1 MIKIVNLQ
9 VDYETTLRA
18 VDNITVT
25 VPKGAIYGLIGNNGA
40 GKTTTMR
47 AIMGLTESTRG
58 EIYLDGIDAINDR
71 ERALAKTGFMPDFGI
86 DANDMKIWEFL
97 DLFAA
102 CYGIADSERPELI
115 TYYLR
120 LLNLHDKRNDFVKG
134 LSRGM
139 TQRLMMAK
147 TLIADP
153 DILILDEPAAGLDPS
168 SRMLLKKIL
177 LQKKEEGKTI
187 LISSHVLPDLQDICD
202 HVGIME
208 KGKMVV
214 SGNIDEIME
223 SPEQEIRYEIEVK
236 ENLEKAKMIIDA
248 SGKVKNTN
256 ATIDTISFSFIDST
270 DDHVIGALITELIS
284 NEVIVQSFGKV
295 KMDLEYLMSL
305 TDEKYDGGKENA

>member
-47 AIMGLTESTRG
+47 AIMGLTESTHG
-58 EIYLDGIDAINDR
+58 EIYLNGIDAINDR
-71 ERALAKTGFMPDFGI
+71 EKALAKTGFMPDFGI
-86 DANDMKIWEFL
+86 QADDMKLWEFL

-102 CYGIADSERPELI
+102 SYGIEESARPDSI
-115 TYYLR
+115 SYYLR
-120 LLNLHDKRNDFVKG
+120 LMNLYDKRDTFIKG

-139 TQRLMMAK
+139 MQRLMMAK

-153 DILILDEPAAGLDPS
+153 DILILDEPASGLDPS
-168 SRMLLKKIL
+168 SRMLLKNIL
-177 LQKKEEGKTI
+177 LEKKSEGQTI

-214 SGNIDEIME
+214 SGNINEIME
-223 SPEQEIRYEIEVK
+223 SPEQETRYEIMVK
-236 ENLEKAKMIIDA
+236 GDAEKAKMIIDA
-248 SGKVKNTN
+248 GGKVKDTN
-256 ATIDTISFSFIDST
+256 LNIDTITFAIIDNT
-270 DDHVIGALITELIS
+270 DDTIMGTLVTELMAQG
-284 NEVIVQSFGKV
+284 VTVQSFGKT

-305 TDEKYDGGKENA
+305 TDKMGNGGENNG